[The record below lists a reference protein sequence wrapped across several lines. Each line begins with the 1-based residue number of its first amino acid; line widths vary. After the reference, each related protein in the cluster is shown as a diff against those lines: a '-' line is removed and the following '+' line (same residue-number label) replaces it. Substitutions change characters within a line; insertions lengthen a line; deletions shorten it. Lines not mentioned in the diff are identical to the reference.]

1 MRVAEDDIQIDIK
14 LFSFLHNEHLLT
26 YSTQNRCEWASE
38 NFSLFPRAHHHKA
51 ADFFFFLLSGLPFN
65 SKQSKKIFFD
75 NPKKKSAQKEAENGK
90 RLLNRGILKVP
101 KTFLHIFAVRKN
113 FSSGQP
119 RPLSSGE
126 DRSEIFKDIRKLNRT
141 MNGKY
146 QQTFNPFSRLCVHFG
161 LEWVAA
167 LRDPW
172 AVATRQSFG
181 SRFLHCCVVC
191 VCVCVALPPA
201 KDYNLILN
209 RVISLKAHSKHSLKV
224 WDSRR
229 ALFFIFCFSFT
240 AWAGFVERLL
250 FFWATE

>member
-26 YSTQNRCEWASE
+26 AHRTVASE
-38 NFSLFPRAHHHKA
+38 LLNFSLFPHAHHHKA

-161 LEWVAA
+161 LE
-167 LRDPW
+167 
-172 AVATRQSFG
+172 
-181 SRFLHCCVVC
+181 
-191 VCVCVALPPA
+191 
-201 KDYNLILN
+201 
-209 RVISLKAHSKHSLKV
+209 
-224 WDSRR
+224 
-229 ALFFIFCFSFT
+229 
-240 AWAGFVERLL
+240 
-250 FFWATE
+250 